1 MIIWIYCTSYRCSN
15 SGFFFVSYLW
25 KMYFIY
31 FSFLFFLIFS
41 IIRVFLIN
49 ELKKRGNYT
58 VLTQSNK
65 LKMYY
70 NNISK

>member
-1 MIIWIYCTSYRCSN
+1 MIIWIYCT
-15 SGFFFVSYLW
+15 
-25 KMYFIY
+25 FISLFKLRIFLCFIPMENVFHLFY
-31 FSFLFFLIFS
+31 FLFFLIFS